1 VVFFIGP
8 ELAVLVVLAAPD
20 FTLEG
25 MLYLDLAEEFLD
37 AEEQVVT
44 PDIIG
49 KRKRINRQ
57 ENKWTERSLKVRKQ
71 VEQVTK
77 GHIYFPIR
85 MNLL

>member
-1 VVFFIGP
+1 MVFFMGP

-25 MLYLDLAEEFLD
+25 TLDLNLAGEFLD
-37 AEEQVVT
+37 AEEWVVT
-44 PDIIG
+44 PDIID
-49 KRKRINRQ
+49 KSKRINRQ
-57 ENKWTERSLKVRKQ
+57 ENKWAERSSKIQKQ

-77 GHIYFPIR
+77 YHIYFPIK